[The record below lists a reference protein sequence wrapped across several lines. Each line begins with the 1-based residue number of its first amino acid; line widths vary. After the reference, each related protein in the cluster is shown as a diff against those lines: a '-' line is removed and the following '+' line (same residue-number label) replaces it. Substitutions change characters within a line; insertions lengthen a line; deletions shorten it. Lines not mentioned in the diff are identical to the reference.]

1 MGNAF
6 QLGGR
11 TALVT
16 GGSRGLG
23 LVFARGLGRAG
34 ARVVINGRNEKQ
46 LAASVRALQD
56 LGIDA
61 AGYAFDVT
69 DPESVASVWP
79 RMTAAVGDID
89 VLVNSAGI
97 QHRAPLEEFP
107 FDEWQKLLQTNLTA
121 AFVVAKQAVQSMIQK
136 RRGKIINICSMQS
149 ELGRRSIAPYAASK
163 GGLKMLTRAMAVE
176 WAQYNIQVNGV
187 GPGYFLTEMTQPLAD
202 NPEFD
207 KWLKGR
213 TPAGRWGDPEELLGA
228 LLLLASSAS
237 DFINGQVIYVDGGL
251 SAAI

>member
-1 MGNAF
+1 MRDAF
-6 QLGGR
+6 QLDGK

-23 LVFARGLGRAG
+23 LVFARGLGLAG
-34 ARVVINGRNEKQ
+34 ARVVINGRNEEQ
-46 LAASVRALQD
+46 LSAAVKTLQES
-56 LGIDA
+56 GIDA
-61 AGYAFDVT
+61 AGYSFDVT
-69 DPESVASVWP
+69 DPESVAAAWP
-79 RMTAAVGDID
+79 RMTAEVGDIEI
-89 VLVNSAGI
+89 LVNNAGI

-107 FDEWQKLLQTNLTA
+107 FDDWQRILRTNLTSP
-121 AFVVAKQAVQSMIQK
+121 FVVAKQAVRSMIPR

-149 ELGRRSIAPYAASK
+149 ELGRRTIAPYAASK

-176 WAQYNIQVNGV
+176 WAQHNIQVNGV

-207 KWLKGR
+207 AWLKGR

-228 LLLLASSAS
+228 LALLASPAS

>member
-1 MGNAF
+1 MQDTFRLDGKTV
-6 QLGGR
+6 LI
-11 TALVT
+11 T

-23 LVFARGLGRAG
+23 LVFARGLGHAG
-34 ARVVINGRNEKQ
+34 AKVVINGRNETQ
-46 LAASVRALQD
+46 LMAAVTELSD
-56 LGIDA
+56 GGIDA
-61 AGYAFDVT
+61 AGFAFDVT
-69 DPESVASVWP
+69 DPESVASAWS
-79 RMTAAVGDID
+79 RMTAEVGEIDI
-89 VLVNSAGI
+89 LVNNAGI

-107 FDEWQKLLQTNLTA
+107 FADWQKVLQTNLTA
-121 AFVVAKQAVQSMIQK
+121 PFVVAKQAAQSMIQR

-149 ELGRRSIAPYAASK
+149 ELGRRTIAPYAASK

-187 GPGYFLTEMTQPLAD
+187 GPGYFLTEMTKPLAD

-207 KWLKGR
+207 SWLKGR

-228 LLLLASSAS
+228 LVLLASPAS